1 MIGVVMYF
9 VIDTNGLVIGE
20 YYKHTDAMLASN
32 NGIYQV
38 FYSLR

>member
-1 MIGVVMYF
+1 MYF

-20 YYKHTDAMLASN
+20 YHRHTDAVLASD